1 MGGEG
6 FDDLPVAAQFDEIQ
20 RAWENCRHLAI
31 KSPTGSGKS
40 IGLPLLLVRKQL
52 VKGQILVVQPRRV
65 AARLLARRVA
75 RLFGCGVGED
85 VGYQVRFENKVSPQ
99 TKIIYL
105 TDGVLLQKFFS
116 DPTLSRV
123 GLIIFDEFHE
133 RSLQVDAS
141 FALAKRICLD
151 QRPSLRLIVTSATL
165 ELPRIAE
172 YLSDCGS
179 IELFARS
186 YPVEVAHCSP
196 NSREPI
202 WKQVA
207 NHLKKLLC
215 IHEGDV
221 LIFMDGAYEISRTI
235 REINNSS
242 WSSGIEVRGLYGE
255 MRIEDQDLALTPS
268 DRRKVIV
275 STNIAETSI
284 TVDGVT
290 VVIDTGRAK
299 KASFD
304 QNRKVNVLLS
314 LPISKSAA
322 QQRTGRAG
330 RTAPGYC
337 LRLWGASDHDRR
349 IEYEQPEIQ
358 RLDLSEICLKLSAL
372 GIPPS
377 SFDWFE
383 FPPEPSLKSAL
394 SALLEIGAL
403 SGSGERISEKGIEM
417 SKCSLHPRLAL
428 ALIEGRDRDCL
439 PAIALTFAMLENRG
453 PLAGNRI
460 ASDYADRKW
469 CEHREGD
476 ATSDLSVLLNA
487 YVYAKAK
494 HFSTD
499 KCRDEGIHG
508 LRCMEAEKI
517 ATQMC
522 RQIGWGEYSFKF
534 PENDQYLKV
543 LLETFPEN
551 LCLLK
556 SRGTNLYETIQ
567 GSRVHLSR
575 NSVISGA
582 EWVLPLRIIEKSL
595 DGRVALQ
602 MEWVSEIREDW
613 IREVFGHRI
622 SEEKEVFLD
631 LETRKVIRRKYSKIS
646 DQKFSIKESF
656 DISEEEVSIAYAN
669 ALACG
674 DLVLKNWDAK
684 VVRFLSRIEFLHNN
698 FPEYEIVPLDQ
709 ESINLVYHEICS
721 GQTSWKSI
729 RNQEVLP
736 YLINAYGNDQLL
748 VIDDTVP
755 ETIDLKNGKKP
766 YRINYDAQNARVS
779 VRLQDLYDLTIHPL
793 IAHGNYSLLVDILA
807 PNGRSCQLTTDL
819 PAFWKGSYLQIK
831 KELSGRYPKHEWR

>member
-1 MGGEG
+1 MGGDG

-40 IGLPLLLVRKQL
+40 VGLPLLLTRKKL
-52 VKGQILVVQPRRV
+52 IKGQILVVQPRRV

-75 RLFGCGVGED
+75 RLFGCAVGED
-85 VGYQVRFENKVSPQ
+85 VGYQVRFENKVSAQ

-133 RSLQVDAS
+133 RSLQVDVS
-141 FALAKRICLD
+141 FALAKKICLD

-186 YPVEVAHCSP
+186 YPVEVEHCSP
-196 NSREPI
+196 NSRDPI

-207 NHLKKLLC
+207 NQLKKLLRVRD
-215 IHEGDV
+215 GDV

-242 WSSGIEVRGLYGE
+242 WSSGLEVRGLYGE
-255 MRIEDQDLALTPS
+255 MRVEDQDLALTSS

-290 VVIDTGRAK
+290 IVIDTGRAK

-322 QQRTGRAG
+322 QQRAGRAG

-372 GIPPS
+372 GLRLS

-383 FPPEPSLKSAL
+383 IPPEPSLKSAL

-403 SGSGERISEKGIEM
+403 SDDAERISEKGIEM

-460 ASDYADRKW
+460 ASDYAERKW

-476 ATSDLSVLLNA
+476 AISDLSVLLHA
-487 YVYAKAK
+487 YVYAKAQ
-494 HFSTD
+494 HFSAD

-517 ATQMC
+517 AAQMC

-534 PENDQYLKV
+534 PENEQYLKV
-543 LLETFPEN
+543 LMETFPEN

-575 NSVISGA
+575 NSVIAGT

-595 DGRVALQ
+595 NGRVALQ
-602 MEWVSEIREDW
+602 MEWVSEIREEW
-613 IREVFGHRI
+613 VREVFGYRI
-622 SEEKEVFLD
+622 SEGKDVFLD
-631 LETRKVIRRKYSKIS
+631 LETRKVIRRKYSKYGV
-646 DQKFSIKESF
+646 QKFAIKESF
-656 DISEEEVSIAYAN
+656 DITEDEVSIAYAN
-669 ALACG
+669 ALASG
-674 DLVLKNWDAK
+674 QLALKNWDAK

-698 FPEYEIVPLDQ
+698 FPEYEIMPLD
-709 ESINLVYHEICS
+709 EDSINLVYQEICS

-736 YLINAYGNDQLL
+736 YVQNSYANDQLL
-748 VIDDTVP
+748 VLNDTVP

-766 YRINYDAQNARVS
+766 YRINYDPQNAKIS
-779 VRLQDLYDLTIHPL
+779 ARLQDLYDLSVHPL
-793 IAHGNYSLLVDILA
+793 IAHGKYRLVVDILA

-819 PAFWKGSYLQIK
+819 PAFWKGSYPQIK

>member
-6 FDDLPVAAQFDEIQ
+6 FDDLPVVAQFDEIQ
-20 RAWENCRHLAI
+20 IAWENYRHLAI

-40 IGLPLLLVRKQL
+40 IGLPLLLARKQL
-52 VKGQILVVQPRRV
+52 IKGQILVVQPRRV

-75 RLFGCGVGED
+75 RIFGCGVGEE
-85 VGYQVRFENKVSPQ
+85 VGYQVRFENKVSSQ

-141 FALAKRICLD
+141 FALAKRTCLD

-186 YPVEVAHCSP
+186 YPVEVSHCSP
-196 NSREPI
+196 NSRDPI

-207 NHLKKLLC
+207 NQLKKLLR
-215 IHEGDV
+215 IHEGDILV
-221 LIFMDGAYEISRTI
+221 FMDGAYEISRAI

-242 WSSGIEVRGLYGE
+242 WSSGLEVRGLYGE

-268 DRRKVIV
+268 KRRKIIV

-314 LPISKSAA
+314 LPISKSSA
-322 QQRTGRAG
+322 QQRAGRAG

-337 LRLWGASDHDRR
+337 LRLWSASDHDRR

-358 RLDLSEICLKLSAL
+358 RLDLSEICLKLNAL
-372 GIPPS
+372 GINLNT
-377 SFDWFE
+377 FDWFE
-383 FPPEPSLKSAL
+383 FPPAPSLESAL
-394 SALLEIGAL
+394 STLIEIGAL
-403 SGSGERISEKGIEM
+403 SDNGERISEKGIEM

-439 PAIALTFAMLENRG
+439 PAIAITFAMLENRG

-460 ASDYADRKW
+460 ASDYANRKW
-469 CEHREGD
+469 CEHCEGD
-476 ATSDLSVLLNA
+476 AISDLFVLLKA

-494 HFSTD
+494 NFSAD
-499 KCRDEGIHG
+499 ECRDEGIHG

-517 ATQMC
+517 AAQMC

-534 PENDQYLKV
+534 PENEQYLKV

-556 SRGTNLYETIQ
+556 SRGTNLYETI
-567 GSRVHLSR
+567 GGGRVHLSR
-575 NSVISGA
+575 NSVIAGS

-602 MEWVSEIREDW
+602 MEWVSEIRENW
-613 IREVFGHRI
+613 IREVFGDRI
-622 SEEKEVFLD
+622 SEETEILLD
-631 LETRKVIRRKYSKIS
+631 LDSRKVTRRKYLKLGV
-646 DQKFSIKESF
+646 QKFSIKEAF
-656 DISEEEVSIAYAN
+656 DVSEEEVSVAYAN
-669 ALACG
+669 ALASG

-684 VVRFLSRIEFLHNN
+684 VLRFLSRIEFLYKN

-709 ESINLVYHEICS
+709 ESINLVFHEICL
-721 GQTSWKSI
+721 GLTSWKSI

-736 YLINAYGNDQLL
+736 YIRNAYGEDQLEVL
-748 VIDDTVP
+748 DDVVP

-766 YRINYDAQNARVS
+766 YRINYDTHNAQIS
-779 VRLQDLYDLTIHPL
+779 VCLQDLYDLSAHPL
-793 IAHGNYSLLVDILA
+793 IVHGQHGLVVDILA
-807 PNGRSCQLTTDL
+807 PNGRSCQMTADL
-819 PAFWKGSYLQIK
+819 PAFWKGSYPQIK

>member
-1 MGGEG
+1 MGGYG
-6 FDDLPVAAQFDEIQ
+6 FDDLPVATQFDEIQ
-20 RAWENCRHLAI
+20 RAWEDFRHLAI

-40 IGLPLLLVRKQL
+40 VGLPLLLTQKKMI
-52 VKGQILVVQPRRV
+52 KGQILVVQPRRV

-75 RLFGCGVGED
+75 RLYGCAVGED
-85 VGYQVRFENKVSPQ
+85 VGYQVRFENKASPQ

-105 TDGVLLQKFFS
+105 TDGVLLQKIFS

-186 YPVEVAHCSP
+186 FPVEIAHCSP
-196 NSREPI
+196 NSRDPI

-207 NHLKKLLC
+207 NHLKKLLRVR
-215 IHEGDV
+215 EGDV

-242 WSSGIEVRGLYGE
+242 WSSGLEVRGLYGE
-255 MRIEDQDLALTPS
+255 MRVEDQDLALTPS

-290 VVIDTGRAK
+290 IVIDTGRAK

-322 QQRTGRAG
+322 QQRSGRAG

-337 LRLWGASDHDRR
+337 LRLWGANEHDRR

-358 RLDLSEICLKLSAL
+358 RLDLSEMCLKLSAL
-372 GIPPS
+372 GINLR

-383 FPPEPSLKSAL
+383 PPPEPSLKSAF
-394 SALLEIGAL
+394 SALIEIGAL
-403 SGSGERISEKGIEM
+403 TDGAERISEKGIEL
-417 SKCSLHPRLAL
+417 SQCSLHPRLAQ

-460 ASDYADRKW
+460 ASDYSERKW

-476 ATSDLSVLLNA
+476 VISDLSVLLNA
-487 YVYAKAK
+487 YVYAKAH
-494 HFSTD
+494 HFSAD
-499 KCRDEGIHG
+499 RCRNEGIHG

-522 RQIGWGEYSFKF
+522 SQIGYEEYSFMF
-534 PENDQYLKV
+534 PENEQYLKV
-543 LLETFPEN
+543 LMETFPEN

-556 SRGTNLYETIQ
+556 SRGRNLYETIH

-575 NSVISGA
+575 NSIIAGA
-582 EWVLPLRIIEKSL
+582 EWVLPLRIIEKSMN
-595 DGRVALQ
+595 GTVALQ

-613 IREVFGHRI
+613 IRDVFGQRI

-631 LETRKVIRRKYSKIS
+631 LETRKVIRRKYSKYGEQKFAVKESYDIS
-646 DQKFSIKESF
+646 D
-656 DISEEEVSIAYAN
+656 DEVAHAYAN
-669 ALACG
+669 ALASG
-674 DLVLKNWDAK
+674 HLTLKNWDAK
-684 VVRFLSRIEFLHNN
+684 VVRFLSRIEFLHAN
-698 FPEYEIVPLDQ
+698 FPEYEIMPLDQ
-709 ESINLVYHEICS
+709 ESIKFVYHEICS

-729 RNQEVLP
+729 RNEDVLP
-736 YLINAYGNDQLL
+736 YVKRSYATDQLAVL
-748 VIDDTVP
+748 DDTVP
-755 ETIDLKNGKKP
+755 ETIDLRNGKKP
-766 YRINYDAQNARVS
+766 YRINYDSQNAKIS
-779 VRLQDLYDLTIHPL
+779 AYLQDLYDLSAHPL
-793 IAHGNYSLLVDILA
+793 IAHGKYRLVVDVLA

-819 PAFWKGSYLQIK
+819 LAFWEGSYPQIK